1 MNDAILISPHV
12 INTIKSLPAEERVAI
27 ASALTGELILGSN
40 PANSL
45 SPMQEMIYSII
56 RFYIKQ
62 DTLKYK
68 QSQEALELSEL

>member
-12 INTIKSLPAEERVAI
+12 INTIKSLPAEERIAI

-45 SPMQEMIYSII
+45 TPMQEMIYSII

-62 DTLKYK
+62 DTLRYK
-68 QSQEALELSEL
+68 QSQETMALSEL